1 MHDQLVAI
9 GMVLPLSETSF
20 HAPASYEQLD
30 ASHLRQPSASRD
42 RGRGVT
48 AVGHERPKPS
58 GCTSDRFRA
67 EIGWMQWPLQAV
79 ARA

>member
-1 MHDQLVAI
+1 MEKHIISFDADYNYKSGYI
-9 GMVLPLSETSF
+9 GTTRL
-20 HAPASYEQLD
+20 Y
-30 ASHLRQPSASRD
+30 D
-42 RGRGVT
+42 RKRAMTGSGQ
-48 AVGHERPKPS
+48 ERPKPS